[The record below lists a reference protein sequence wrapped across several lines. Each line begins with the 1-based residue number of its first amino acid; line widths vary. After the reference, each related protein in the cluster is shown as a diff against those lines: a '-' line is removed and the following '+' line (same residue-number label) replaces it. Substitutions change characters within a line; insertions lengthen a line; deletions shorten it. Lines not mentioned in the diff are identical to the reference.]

1 MIAAYSVVDP
11 AAGSGSASGESR
23 GTLGGSAEVRKD
35 KEEIP
40 VKRQKE
46 GKRKVIEDKDSE
58 NNIMEINEKNN
69 EIK

>member
-1 MIAAYSVVDP
+1 MMRVIN
-11 AAGSGSASGESR
+11 GIKKG
-23 GTLGGSAEVRKD
+23 KD